1 MRKLKNYKPTRFMA
15 ETSHYSKQMADFA
28 VMFIEQLTHTKGTWA
43 GKPFEL
49 IDWQERIIRD
59 LFGVLKPNGYRQF
72 NTAYIEIPKKMGKS
86 ELAAAV
92 ALLLCCGDG
101 EERAEVYGCAADR
114 QQATIV
120 FDVAADMVRMCPAL
134 NRRVKI
140 LASQKRIIYE
150 PTNSFYQVL
159 SAEAYSKHGF
169 NIHGVVFDEL
179 HTQPNRKLFDVMT
192 KGSGDARMQ
201 PLYFLIT
208 TAGNDTNTISCNHC
222 FAQMVFCGDCGELY
236 RRVHWNN
243 HGCKSIVW
251 RCISRL
257 EPTSA
262 EMDCTNRT
270 VNELLLQEVT
280 VKAFH
285 QILTERDFFLK
296 TLQQNIAKAVVNA
309 DTLSPDGIQARLEEL
324 QKELIKKANN
334 KQDYD
339 AIADEIFRLRD
350 QKEQSELD
358 SHHREEA
365 MNRIKELQDFISGQE
380 TDITE
385 FDEALVK
392 KLIEKITVFNDHFT
406 VEFKSGITIDI
417 ES

>member
-1 MRKLKNYKPTRFMA
+1 
-15 ETSHYSKQMADFA
+15 
-28 VMFIEQLTHTKGTWA
+28 
-43 GKPFEL
+43 
-49 IDWQERIIRD
+49 
-59 LFGVLKPNGYRQF
+59 
-72 NTAYIEIPKKMGKS
+72 
-86 ELAAAV
+86 
-92 ALLLCCGDG
+92 
-101 EERAEVYGCAADR
+101 
-114 QQATIV
+114 
-120 FDVAADMVRMCPAL
+120 
-134 NRRVKI
+134 
-140 LASQKRIIYE
+140 
-150 PTNSFYQVL
+150 
-159 SAEAYSKHGF
+159 
-169 NIHGVVFDEL
+169 
-179 HTQPNRKLFDVMT
+179 
-192 KGSGDARMQ
+192 
-201 PLYFLIT
+201 
-208 TAGNDTNTISCNHC
+208 
-222 FAQMVFCGDCGELY
+222 MVFCGDCGELY

-262 EMDCTNRT
+262 EKNCTNRT
-270 VNELLLQEVT
+270 VNELLLQEIT

-309 DTLSPDGIQARLEEL
+309 DTLSPDGIQTRLEEL

-334 KQDYD
+334 KQGYD

-365 MNRIKELQDFISGQE
+365 MNRIKELQDFIAGQE

-392 KLIEKITVFNDHFT
+392 TPFSPTTLPWNSSPASQLISKHKTRLPAALDGCGVLPVKGTVKNN
-406 VEFKSGITIDI
+406 K
-417 ES
+417 